1 METTTL
7 RVSRPRDLLGMVPY
21 QLGFTPTHSLVLISL
36 RGRRRRVGLVL
47 RVDLP
52 DPDGGLV
59 DVVAGQCVRHVA
71 ADGATGALLVLYS
84 DHADPMAVDGPAVLP
99 VVAAV
104 DAALDAA
111 GIDLV
116 DAWHVGPARYRSLVC
131 EQDCCPPEGH
141 DVGELATS
149 VVGAEMVMRGRTVAA
164 DRQQALGDLRP
175 AEPAVRAQVERAVA
189 EHELPPSDGDA
200 GGRRAVWRERALRAW
215 RSEVEAVRS
224 GRGADPDPD
233 AAGLLLA
240 GLADPRVR
248 DAVMLT
254 CVPGSGLEPERY
266 ARASGRT
273 VGAEQLFERVFDT
286 GNALRPDPGQVDAAG
301 EALRSLVRLADGH
314 RAAPALAL
322 LAWLAWWSGDGA
334 FAGDYVDRA
343 LRCDPG
349 HRLALLLAESV
360 EHGVPPGWAQQ
371 DRLADWVGRDR
382 A

>member
-21 QLGFTPTHSLVLISL
+21 QLGFTPTDSLVLISL

-52 DPDGGLV
+52 DPDGGLF
-59 DVVAGQCVRHVA
+59 DDVAGMCVQHVA

-84 DHADPMAVDGPAVLP
+84 DHPDPMVGDASALLP
-99 VVAAV
+99 LVAAV
-104 DAALDAA
+104 EAALEAA
-111 GIDLV
+111 AIDLV

-131 EQDCCPPEGH
+131 DQPCCPPEGH
-141 DVGELATS
+141 DVAELATS

-164 DRQQALGDLRP
+164 DRQEALGDLRP
-175 AEPAVRAQVERAVA
+175 ADPAVRAQVERAVA
-189 EHELPPSDGDA
+189 KHELPTQGGA
-200 GGRRAVWRERALRAW
+200 GGRRARWGERAMGAW

-224 GRGADPDPD
+224 GRGVGPDPD
-233 AAGLLLA
+233 TAGVLLA
-240 GLADPRVR
+240 GLGDPRVR
-248 DAVMLT
+248 DAVMLA

-266 ARASGRT
+266 VRAGGT
-273 VGAEQLFERVFDT
+273 TDGAERLFQRVFDT
-286 GNALRPDPGQVDAAG
+286 GNALRPDPEQVAAAS
-301 EALRSLVRLADGH
+301 EVLRSLVRLAQGH

-334 FAGDYVDRA
+334 FAGDYVELA

-360 EHGVPPGWAQQ
+360 GRGVPPGWAQQ
-371 DRLADWVGRDR
+371 DRFADWVGRHR
-382 A
+382 R